1 MCLYHVGVDNL
12 LEVKAYPT
20 RMARE
25 DIGTVAME
33 AFDRVEAS
41 NQRR

>member
-1 MCLYHVGVDNL
+1 MCLYHVGVDHPV
-12 LEVKAYPT
+12 EVKVYLT

-33 AFDRVEAS
+33 ACDRVEVS
-41 NQRR
+41 DQRR